1 MTSGKVAPES
11 FGLQFRALS
20 RWDLSC
26 RPQTLQEHPAGS
38 ENLRSHN
45 RACQFVGGDSR
56 KYGKVGS
63 PGAQCKHG
71 QSRSPPRQRGIG
83 QPATHFKLYNAKR
96 LSTNGCVVILRLC
109 PSTTSQ
115 LHSCRHV
122 SIWQPHGMMA
132 WDQELVLASACT
144 VHRLT
149 AEDSAKSS
157 RLEQHEQTHNAVY
170 PLMME
175 QTVLAK
181 DVPPRAALSSAM
193 RPDSPLQGRCA
204 IARLLACVPRLPE
217 MHVLRETAI

>member
-1 MTSGKVAPES
+1 
-11 FGLQFRALS
+11 
-20 RWDLSC
+20 
-26 RPQTLQEHPAGS
+26 
-38 ENLRSHN
+38 
-45 RACQFVGGDSR
+45 
-56 KYGKVGS
+56 
-63 PGAQCKHG
+63 
-71 QSRSPPRQRGIG
+71 
-83 QPATHFKLYNAKR
+83 
-96 LSTNGCVVILRLC
+96 
-109 PSTTSQ
+109 
-115 LHSCRHV
+115 
-122 SIWQPHGMMA
+122 MA

-157 RLEQHEQTHNAVY
+157 RLEQHEQAHNAVY